1 MRNLWTESD
10 KAMITEDG
18 NVRRYIGSDIIDVF
32 EGGGRWQISPSQED
46 ITKPT
51 ESMMYVRPLPLPQ

>member
-32 EGGGRWQISPSQED
+32 EGGGDGR
-46 ITKPT
+46 
-51 ESMMYVRPLPLPQ
+51 YLLPKRI